1 MRRRTASFALALAPA
16 FALAL
21 LVGCGET
28 PAQGFERF
36 YDGVASGS
44 DEAYARLSTR
54 AQAQFAAAGPA
65 KGKDPARF
73 LVSAV
78 PKSTVRSIDVVE
90 EHGDS
95 AVVEVKDA
103 LGNKERVSMV
113 KESGKWRV

>member
-1 MRRRTASFALALAPA
+1 MRRAALALAIVFTA
-16 FALAL
+16 A
-21 LVGCGET
+21 CGET
-28 PAQGFERF
+28 PAQGFERC
-36 YDGVASGS
+36 YGGVASGS

-54 AQAQFAAAGPA
+54 AQAQFAAATQA

-103 LGNKERVSMV
+103 LGNKE
-113 KESGKWRV
+113 